1 MRMRRPK
8 LFFITYISHLPH
20 HHDRC
25 HDRKAHSSRER
36 DCGRDDMEAEV
47 AWSGVAELVVQMQEK
62 KKECGP
68 ETGMKV

>member
-1 MRMRRPK
+1 MMRRLK
-8 LFFITYISHLPH
+8 LFFITYISHLFH
-20 HHDRC
+20 HHDR
-25 HDRKAHSSRER
+25 KARSSRDR

-62 KKECGP
+62 KECGP